1 MANGARALDIN
12 YIDGV
17 HVSQNNEKARII
29 QEIIKN
35 TPGYLENYGPFIINK
50 INNGNP
56 TNAPWAQNI
65 KNGHYDH
72 IHISIPK

>member
-1 MANGARALDIN
+1 MFLKTMKKPIIKREDF
-12 YIDGV
+12 
-17 HVSQNNEKARII
+17 EKV

-35 TPGYLENYGPFIINK
+35 TPSYLENYGPFIINK

-56 TNAPWAQNI
+56 TNATWARNI